1 MGYYVGT
8 TVAFSH
14 KGGFWKT
21 RYSYAPTCYATVD
34 NVMISN
40 NKTLDPEG
48 APNTFFWE
56 HGVNSS
62 HNNFYGEHFESS
74 ITVVSNQDPL
84 SVKLFKALS
93 LESDSNDWVGTALT
107 NINPIGAPQN
117 ELQSGNIKGFVTK
130 EGNQYTELPRD
141 LVNSNSHIDYVCQLD
156 SIVSDAYLANDWSDL
171 NESFL
176 SGNIVFA
183 LDGAIAAFK
192 TNVLTTPPNTTLA
205 LGFGS
210 IAVFVNTDGEAY
222 TLNHGGSAG
231 GEVNLFENGFPWEF
245 TLFTFNTQGETYE
258 ASTQA
263 IIFENSELTQTLPGR
278 MFIHSYNSDGTITL
292 GFGYHYGSS
301 PQLETF
307 PGLVDFLNSLGPE
320 WSTIQLYSATSP
332 EINGD
337 PMRGD
342 FLHLTLT
349 NNSAEPV
356 ETYAINVDFENTT
369 LDSSSKGIA
378 S

>member
-1 MGYYVGT
+1 MGRYIGKT
-8 TVAFSH
+8 IAFSH

-40 NKTLDPEG
+40 NKASGLLS

-156 SIVSDAYLANDWSDL
+156 SIASDAYLAFDWSDL
-171 NESFL
+171 SNIFDVLEVL
-176 SGNIVFA
+176 EEASGFR
-183 LDGAIAAFK
+183 
-192 TNVLTTPPNTTLA
+192 TNVLTNPPNTTLA
-205 LGFGS
+205 IGFGS
-210 IAVFVNTDGEAY
+210 IAVFVNANGEAY
-222 TLNHGGSAG
+222 TLSHGGSAG
-231 GEVNLFENGFPWEF
+231 GEAILFENGFPWEF
-245 TLFTFNTQGETYE
+245 TPFTFNTQGETYE
-258 ASTQA
+258 TSVS
-263 IIFENSELTQTLPGR
+263 ENSEIWATLPGR

-292 GFGYHYGSS
+292 GFGYHYNS
-301 PQLETF
+301 PFQGGTF
-307 PGLVDFLNSLGPE
+307 SGLVDFLNSLGSE

>member
-1 MGYYVGT
+1 MGRYIGKT
-8 TVAFSH
+8 IAFSH

-40 NKTLDPEG
+40 NKASGLLS
-48 APNTFFWE
+48 AQNIFFWE

-93 LESDSNDWVGTALT
+93 LESDSSDWVGTAST

-141 LVNSNSHIDYVCQLD
+141 LVNSSSHIDYVCQLNAIGEQT
-156 SIVSDAYLANDWSDL
+156 SLPDAYADGTYIYWFWNTKPATVPNASILGGVNSMA
-171 NESFL
+171 
-176 SGNIVFA
+176 VFA
-183 LDGAIAAFK
+183 NA
-192 TNVLTTPPNTTLA
+192 
-205 LGFGS
+205 S
-210 IAVFVNTDGEAY
+210 GEAY
-222 TLNHGGSAG
+222 ILEALYYDANGVNYNDPNGVPFGSGLGWRFVPFAGYRSSSSRIVYIDRYESNGDIILKHRGIGSGGVNQWG
-231 GEVNLFENGFPWEF
+231 GHNFLHFDEDGNPTPDSYEFMEKIEAVQEF
-245 TLFTFNTQGETYE
+245 TG
-258 ASTQA
+258 
-263 IIFENSELTQTLPGR
+263 G
-278 MFIHSYNSDGTITL
+278 D
-292 GFGYHYGSS
+292 
-301 PQLETF
+301 
-307 PGLVDFLNSLGPE
+307 
-320 WSTIQLYSATSP
+320 WSTIQLYSASPP